1 MVFAIFSIIGY
12 MHIKICLFICRI
24 VVQYND
30 DQLAN
35 PTYEE
40 NANPASLPF
49 SSNLNIDA
57 KSSQEFRHTHN
68 HIYNEQS
75 EEMDYEIPLEKGQ
88 YNLSPRNAERPD
100 GVIHQLTEI

>member
-1 MVFAIFSIIGY
+1 MNIN
-12 MHIKICLFICRI
+12 ICWFICRI

-40 NANPASLPF
+40 NANP
-49 SSNLNIDA
+49 IDA

-68 HIYNEQS
+68 HIYNDQS
-75 EEMDYEIPLEKGQ
+75 EVMDYEIPLEKGQ

-100 GVIHQLTEI
+100 GVIHQLTEIKEKNMAQNVQYN